1 MRTPNTICD
10 VCGIEFYKRPKD
22 KKKNRT
28 HCCSHSCQN
37 VLRKKRMLGSGN
49 HQFGLKGEL
58 NPSFK
63 KDYRISSWGYLLI
76 REPNH
81 PLRMYNDFVF
91 AHRLLYE
98 NYLLENDNG
107 SEYLI
112 EIDGRLVL
120 DPEIVIHHLDGNKL
134 NNSVSNLCVMEL
146 GDHCAMHNVMRNVNM
161 ERNADGTFKCIRGLV
176 KEGKLERAFSH
187 DAGLDIYSNNSVLVT
202 ARGSSVVSTNLYI
215 QVPEGFVGLLW
226 SRSGLSFKHGIEV
239 GAGCIDSGY
248 TGEVKVKLFNHSD
261 QDYQVNVGDKIAQL
275 LTIPVSLENYRKS
288 DQLPNSSRG
297 TLGFGSTGD

>member
-10 VCGIEFYKRPKD
+10 VCGTEFYKRPKH
-22 KKKNRT
+22 KIESRT

-37 VLRKKRMLGSGN
+37 ILRKERMSGSGN

-58 NPSFK
+58 NSSFK

-76 REPNH
+76 REASH
-81 PLRMYNDFVF
+81 PLRMHNDFVF

-98 NYLLENDNG
+98 NYLLDNDSG

-112 EIDGRLVL
+112 EVDGRLVL
-120 DPEIVIHHLDGNKL
+120 DPAVVIHHLDGNKL
-134 NNSVSNLCVMEL
+134 NNSISNLGIMDL
-146 GDHCAMHNVMRNVNM
+146 GDHSAMHNVNM

-187 DAGLDIYSNNSVLVT
+187 DAGQDVYSNESTLIT
-202 ARGSSVVSTNLYI
+202 ARSSSIISTNLYI

-248 TGEVKVKLFNHSD
+248 TGEIKVKLFNHSD
-261 QDYQVNVGDKIAQL
+261 RDYQVNVGDKIAQL
-275 LTIPVSLENYRKS
+275 LTIPISLENYRKS
-288 DQLPNSSRG
+288 DQLPDTTRG
-297 TLGFGSTGD
+297 TLGFGSTGK